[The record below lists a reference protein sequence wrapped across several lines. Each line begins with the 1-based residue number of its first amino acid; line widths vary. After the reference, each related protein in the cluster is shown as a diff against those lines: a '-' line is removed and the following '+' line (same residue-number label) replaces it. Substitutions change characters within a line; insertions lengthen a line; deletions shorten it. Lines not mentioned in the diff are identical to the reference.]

1 MVSCFGLIRR
11 ILIIQSTTEY
21 AETKNN
27 KPTTK
32 NNSMKLWQKDKAS
45 LKEVEKFTVGN
56 DRDLDIYLAPFDV
69 LGSLAHIKMLES
81 VGLLSKEE
89 LVVLE
94 VALKDIYQQIAKG
107 NFTLDEGVEDIH
119 SQVESMLTQNLG
131 DVGKKVHSARS
142 RNDQV
147 LVDLK
152 LFLRSEIEKLVHST
166 KVFFDLLILQSEK
179 YKDDLLPG
187 YTHLQL
193 AMPSSFGLWF
203 GAYAESLVDDL
214 ITLEAAYEIVN
225 KNPLGSA
232 AGYGSSFPINR
243 TMTTKLLGFDDLNY
257 NVVYAQMG
265 RGKTERIVAS
275 ALANIAASLSR
286 LSMDACLYLNQNFS
300 FISFPDELTT
310 GSSIMP
316 HKKNPDV
323 FELIRSHCNRI
334 QALPNEIMLMTTNLP
349 SGYQRDL
356 QLLKEHII
364 PAFEN
369 LQNCLQ
375 MAGLMLSNIQV
386 KKELLKDEKYK
397 YLFSVEEVNKLVLE
411 GIPFR
416 DAYKKVGLDIE
427 AGKFTYTPTTAHTH
441 EGSIGNLC
449 HDQVQQMM
457 DSVIK
462 KFNFNKVNSAIQQL
476 LS

>member
-1 MVSCFGLIRR
+1 
-11 ILIIQSTTEY
+11 
-21 AETKNN
+21 
-27 KPTTK
+27 
-32 NNSMKLWQKDKAS
+32 MKLWQKDKGS
-45 LKEVEKFTVGN
+45 LQSVEKFTVGK
-56 DRDLDIYLAPFDV
+56 DRELDIYLAPFDV
-69 LGSLAHIKMLES
+69 LGSLAHTKMLAS
-81 VGLLSKEE
+81 VGLLTSEE

-94 VALKDIYQQIAKG
+94 IELKNIYQIIQQG
-107 NFTLDEGVEDIH
+107 NFVLDEGVEDIH
-119 SQVESMLTQNLG
+119 SQVELMLTQKLG
-131 DVGKKVHSARS
+131 DIGKKIHSARS

-152 LFLRSEIEKLVHST
+152 LFLRSEIESLVQSV
-166 KVFFDLLILQSEK
+166 KSFFDLLITQSEK

-214 ITLEAAYEIVN
+214 ITLQAAYAIVN

-243 TMTTKLLGFDDLNY
+243 KMTTELLGFDDLNY

-265 RGKTERIVAS
+265 RGKTERIVAT
-275 ALANIAASLSR
+275 ALGNIAASLSK
-286 LSMDACLYLNQNFS
+286 LSMDACLYLNQNFA

-323 FELIRSHCNRI
+323 FELIRAHCNRI
-334 QALPNEIMLMTTNLP
+334 QALPNEIILMTTNLP

-364 PAFEN
+364 PAFQN
-369 LQNCLQ
+369 LQSCLQ
-375 MAGLMLSNIQV
+375 MVTLMLSNIQV
-386 KKELLKDEKYK
+386 NKDLLADEKYK
-397 YLFSVEEVNKLVLE
+397 FLFSVEEVNKLVLQ
-411 GIPFR
+411 GTPFR
-416 DAYKKVGLDIE
+416 DAYKKVGIDIE
-427 AGKFTYTPTTAHTH
+427 AGNFTYTPITAHTH

-449 HDQVQQMM
+449 NKKIADMM
-457 DSVIK
+457 DEIIR
-462 KFNFNKVNSAIQQL
+462 KFNFEKVNQAITL
-476 LS
+476 LLV

>member
-1 MVSCFGLIRR
+1 
-11 ILIIQSTTEY
+11 
-21 AETKNN
+21 
-27 KPTTK
+27 
-32 NNSMKLWQKDKAS
+32 MKLWQKDKIA
-45 LKEVEKFTVGN
+45 LKEVERFTVGK
-56 DRDLDIYLAPFDV
+56 DCEMDLVLAPFDV
-69 LGSLAHIKMLES
+69 LGNIAHAQMLAT
-81 VGLLSKEE
+81 VGLLTNEE
-89 LVVLE
+89 ATLLVNE
-94 VALKDIYQQIAKG
+94 LKVVYKKIEAGD
-107 NFTLDEGVEDIH
+107 FTMDEGVEDIH
-119 SQVESMLTQNLG
+119 SQVEFLLTQKLG
-131 DVGKKVHSARS
+131 DTGKKIHSARS

-152 LFLRSEIEKLVHST
+152 LYLRSEIEKLVFNT
-166 KVFFDLLILQSEK
+166 KDFFDLLIQQSEK
-179 YKDDLLPG
+179 YKNDLLPG

-214 ITLEAAYEIVN
+214 TTLQAAYTVVN

-243 TMTTKLLGFDDLNY
+243 TLTTQLLGFDDLNY

-275 ALANIAASLSR
+275 AIGNIAATLSK
-286 LSMDACLYLNQNFS
+286 LSMDACLFINQNFG

-334 QALPNEIMLMTTNLP
+334 QALPNEIILMTNNLP

-369 LQNCLQ
+369 LNNCLQ
-375 MAGLMLSNIQV
+375 MAGLMLSNIEV
-386 KKELLKDEKYK
+386 KKDLLADEKYK
-397 YLFSVEEVNKLVLE
+397 FLFSVEEVNKLVLQ
-411 GIPFR
+411 GVPFR

-427 AGKFTYTPTTAHTH
+427 QEEFEYTTAVNHTH

-449 HDQVQQMM
+449 NSEIQKLMSDTV
-457 DSVIK
+457 SG
-462 KFNFNKVNSAIQQL
+462 FNFNKVHEAISRL
-476 LS
+476 LA